1 MCESDPWPTSL
12 AQADMFNNSSKE
24 RRSSGDDGF
33 AVFQNGNGRKKER
46 PSVVPS
52 SSAATAAAAAAPASA
67 ALHFRGT
74 MDNNSTYPDDGTCLF
89 ARGVWV
95 GLIVSLRSF
104 DDDGFFL
111 GGLVVFFQGG

>member
-1 MCESDPWPTSL
+1 
-12 AQADMFNNSSKE
+12 MFNNSSKE

-52 SSAATAAAAAAPASA
+52 SSAAPASA

-104 DDDGFFL
+104 DDDGFFFL
-111 GGLVVFFQGG
+111 GLVVFFQGG